1 MFQKKIIAFRESIEV
16 IVLHSGITQFW

>member
-1 MFQKKIIAFRESIEV
+1 MFQKKIIAFCESIEV